1 MGFKRKWI
9 ILSAQK
15 NPRFCLRSA
24 TMQGTHAS
32 VSLLMGDDE
41 SALAVFDGRLCV
53 VFQLL
58 IDDTW
63 ELDGTDLSPFRSAAA
78 LACTSICICWSP
90 LPSCQDERR
99 HVLGH
104 TPIWVAGSKWDLGL
118 VTAPAVPT

>member
-78 LACTSICICWSP
+78 SCI
-90 LPSCQDERR
+90 
-99 HVLGH
+99 GMY
-104 TPIWVAGSKWDLGL
+104 
-118 VTAPAVPT
+118 